1 MAIDQIKEILNP
13 VPEEVRTI
21 RSHDP
26 NDKLL
31 SQCTGFEPGEYEDAT
46 HVLIGCPQD
55 EGVARNHGRQ
65 GAKKAPGSIR
75 KFLYKL
81 QYNHRTANKLFDAG
95 NVAAESLE
103 ESHLNLTRAASQFLK
118 DGKKVIS
125 LGGGND
131 IAYADLKSLST
142 EFNSVCAINIDAH
155 LDMRKSEIMTSG
167 TPYRKAIEEK
177 LLNPENFYEFGI
189 RTESNSP
196 LYLKEAEK
204 MGVQILTLR
213 EILQNG
219 VTVSFE
225 KILAEIDNRPFFL
238 GLDMDSIRCSDAPGV
253 SAASPAG
260 FSARE
265 VLDLIHLSKKREN
278 LKIFEI
284 TEVNPDFDIDNRT
297 VKLAAL
303 FIYHSLFD

>member
-1 MAIDQIKEILNP
+1 MAIERIKEILNP
-13 VPEEVRTI
+13 VPEGLRAI
-21 RSHDP
+21 HSHDH

-31 SQCTGFEPGEYEDAT
+31 SQFTGFEPEEYEDAT

-65 GAKKAPGSIR
+65 GAKKAPDSIR

-81 QYNHRTANKLFDAG
+81 HYSQRTANKLFDAG

-103 ESHLNLTRAASQFLK
+103 DSHLNLTRAVSQFLK
-118 DGKKVIS
+118 DGKKVIAV
-125 LGGGND
+125 GGGND
-131 IAYADLKSLST
+131 IACADLKALSV
-142 EFNSVCAINIDAH
+142 EFNSICAINIDAH

-177 LLNPENFYEFGI
+177 LLKPENFYEFGI

-196 LYLKEAEK
+196 VYLEEARV
-204 MGVQILTLR
+204 MGVHILTLR

-219 VTVSFE
+219 VSVSFE
-225 KILAEIDNRPFFL
+225 KILSEIKERPFFL
-238 GLDMDSIRCSDAPGV
+238 GLDMDSIQSGDAPGV

-265 VLDLIHLSKKREN
+265 IMELIHLSKNREN

-303 FIYHSLFD
+303 FIYHHLFG

>member
-1 MAIDQIKEILNP
+1 MAIDQIKEILKP
-13 VPEEVRTI
+13 VSEDLRTI

-26 NDKLL
+26 NDQLL
-31 SQCTGFEPGEYEDAT
+31 SQFTGFEPEEYEDAT

-65 GAKKAPGSIR
+65 GAKKAPDTIR

-81 QYNHRTANKLFDAG
+81 HYSQRTANKLFDAG

-103 ESHLNLTRAASQFLK
+103 ESHLNLTRAVSQFLK
-118 DGKKVIS
+118 DGKNVITV
-125 LGGGND
+125 GGGND
-131 IAYADLKSLST
+131 IACADLKALSA
-142 EFNSVCAINIDAH
+142 EFNSICAINIDAH

-177 LLNPENFYEFGI
+177 LLNPENFYEFGL
-189 RTESNSP
+189 RAESNSP
-196 LYLKEAEK
+196 LYLKEAEV
-204 MGVQILTLR
+204 MGVQILKLR

-219 VTVSFE
+219 VSVSFE
-225 KILAEIDNRPFFL
+225 KILAEIENRPFFL
-238 GLDMDSIRCSDAPGV
+238 GLDMDSIQCSDAPGV

-265 VLDLIHLSKKREN
+265 VLDLIYLSKKREN